1 MNKNNCKYKLTEF
14 SPGAGCGCKISP
26 KELEQILSGANA
38 KTSQNTNGKYIK
50 FPNLL
55 VGNESKDDAAVYDL
69 GNGEA
74 LISTTDFFTPIVD
87 DPFDFGRIAATNA
100 ISDIYAMGGKPTLAI
115 AILGWPLSKLPVEVA
130 SEVVAGART
139 VCDLANIPLAGG
151 HSIDIADPIF
161 GLAVNGLIKTKNIK
175 RNDRAIAGCKLLLTK
190 PLGVG
195 IITTA
200 QKRSLASVDDVK
212 LAIEQMTTLNNIGS
226 ELSELSCVR
235 AMTDVTG
242 FGLLGHLLEMCE
254 GSNVN
259 AIVDFKKVPIIKS
272 IEKYLEL
279 KTIPGGTK
287 RNWNSYGHKITKD
300 ISEVQ
305 KNILCDPQT
314 SGGLLIAVDDGDN
327 EFKQILQILKQYNL
341 CIDICEFGRL
351 EERKNED
358 EVYIKVTDQ
367 VPGKF

>member
-1 MNKNNCKYKLTEF
+1 MSIQYKLTEF

-26 KELEQILSGANA
+26 MELEKILSGANA
-38 KTSQNTNGKYIK
+38 KTVRNDDDNDNGKFK
-50 FPNLL
+50 FANLL
-55 VGNESKDDAAVYDL
+55 VGNESKDDAAILDL
-69 GNGEA
+69 GNGDA

-100 ISDIYAMGGKPTLAI
+100 ISDIYAMGGNPSLAI
-115 AILGWPLSKLPVEVA
+115 AILGWPLSKLPAEIA

-139 VCDLANIPLAGG
+139 MCNLAQIPLAGG

-161 GLAVNGLIKTKNIK
+161 GLAVNGLVKVKNIK
-175 RNDRAIAGCKLLLTK
+175 RNDKAVAGCKLYLTK

-200 QKRSLASVDDVK
+200 QKRGHASEDDMK
-212 LAIEQMTTLNNIGS
+212 LVVELMTTLNKIGA
-226 ELSELSCVR
+226 ELATLECVS

-254 GSNVN
+254 GSSLN
-259 AIVDFKKVPIIKS
+259 AVIDFSKIPIIKS
-272 IEKYLEL
+272 IEKYLQL

-287 RNWNSYGHKITKD
+287 RNWNSYGHKISSSIT
-300 ISEVQ
+300 EMQ

-314 SGGLLIAVDDGDN
+314 SGGLLIAVQDSSVSESELN
-327 EFKQILQILKQYNL
+327 KLKEILNKYNL
-341 CIDICEFGRL
+341 QNISEFGVLCQRD
-351 EERKNED
+351 KKD
-358 EVYIKVTDQ
+358 EIYITVQ
-367 VPGKF
+367 